1 MEWTNVVTAAVALYG
16 AVLSTYTILANR
28 KDKRRQIKVK
38 LSNGLLTSGP
48 ELSPAMLLIEASN
61 PGDRSVI
68 LNSAGI
74 TLPDGKTVVFPI
86 PESNVVF
93 PHTLEE
99 GKSCLV
105 WTPMKEFASTLR
117 NEGYKG
123 TVKIVAFY
131 RDQLGKEHRSNKFG
145 FDIDGWPD

>member
-1 MEWTNVVTAAVALYG
+1 MEWTNIVTAAVALYG
-16 AVLSTYTILANR
+16 AILSTYTILANR
-28 KDKRRQIKVK
+28 KNKRRQIKVK

-68 LNSAGI
+68 LNTAGI
-74 TLPDGKTVVFPI
+74 RLPDGKTVVFPI

-105 WTPMKEFASTLR
+105 WTPVKKFASTLR
-117 NEGYKG
+117 NGGYKG

-131 RDQLGKEHRSNKFG
+131 RDQLGKEHRSKKFG